1 MDKKDTD
8 KQAEETKAGAAAQ
21 TGKPSESS
29 VASTSADKAQADKG
43 ETNESQADKSQG
55 DKSQASKGGSNKPAA
70 KAGQKTG
77 GKPAAPTGGDKT
89 SSASGAAGAKAADG
103 KLSGN
108 PDAQSTG
115 PSPANS
121 SAQSSSAQ
129 ASSGKGASAKGGDKD
144 PGAKTPPPVSRARPP
159 RRSST
164 PWLVIG
170 MLILFALA
178 AVGGWQLWQ
187 LQQAQQQASQEQ
199 VSSREALVQEL
210 DQEIER
216 LDEQLGS
223 TRSSISALEDR
234 GEAIRQEVESGLQA
248 QQDELAERQD
258 HLDARIASIDDRLA
272 RGEIAWK
279 TAEIGFLL
287 TRAQERLTIA
297 RDPDGAMLALRL
309 ADQRVAALSR
319 PHWLPLRSAISDAI
333 AKIEAAGEGDRVG
346 QALALR
352 RLTDRV
358 EDWPLADEADGG
370 AGGQVE
376 TPADTAATG
385 ESLPDDAAWY
395 EKAWAATSSWVAG
408 QVTVSRSDTPTRLR
422 ERVATDREMRL
433 WLTAVRESLL
443 SRDHDALSTTL
454 DEARGWLE
462 SHYAT
467 EADGPAKALK
477 LLERTQERFAS
488 REFPSI
494 DAVLGAWERA
504 NAREKV
510 RAESADAPAETGKED
525 PS

>member
-1 MDKKDTD
+1 MDKKDND
-8 KQAEETKAGAAAQ
+8 KQAEETKAGTPAQ
-21 TGKPSESS
+21 TGKSSESS
-29 VASTSADKAQADKG
+29 AASTSADKTQTDKG
-43 ETNESQADKSQG
+43 QA
-55 DKSQASKGGSNKPAA
+55 N
-70 KAGQKTG
+70 KAGQKAG
-77 GKPAAPTGGDKT
+77 GKPAATAHTDKK
-89 SSASGAAGAKAADG
+89 SSAGSASDAKAAGD
-103 KLSGN
+103 KSSGN
-108 PDAQSTG
+108 PDAK
-115 PSPANS
+115 
-121 SAQSSSAQ
+121 SAGATSASSSAPGS
-129 ASSGKGASAKGGDKD
+129 ATNAKGANVKGGGDKNT
-144 PGAKTPPPVSRARPP
+144 GAKTTAPASPARPP
-159 RRSST
+159 RRSAT
-164 PWLVIG
+164 PWLIIG

-187 LQQAQQQASQEQ
+187 LQQAQQQALASQAGE
-199 VSSREALVQEL
+199 REALGQEL
-210 DQEIER
+210 TQEIER

-223 TRSSISALEDR
+223 TRSSVAALEDR

-258 HLDARIASIDDRLA
+258 HLDARIARIDDRLS

-297 RDPDGAMLALRL
+297 RDPDGAMLALQL

-333 AKIEAAGEGDRVG
+333 AAIEAAGEGDRVG

-358 EDWPLADEADGG
+358 EDWPLADGSGE
-370 AGGQVE
+370 
-376 TPADTAATG
+376 TAAAAEPETSSQA
-385 ESLPDDAAWY
+385 SLPEDAVWY

-408 QVTVSRSDTPTRLR
+408 QVTVTRSDTPTRLR

-443 SRDHDALSTTL
+443 SRDHDALSTTI

-467 EADGPAKALK
+467 EADGPAKALEA
-477 LLERTQERFAS
+477 LERTQERFAS
-488 REFPSI
+488 RDFPSI
-494 DAVLGAWERA
+494 DTVLDAWDRA
-504 NAREKV
+504 NAREKM
-510 RAESADAPAETGKED
+510 RAEPEKAPAETDEED

>member
-1 MDKKDTD
+1 MDKKDND
-8 KQAEETKAGAAAQ
+8 KQAEEPKAGAPAQ
-21 TGKPSESS
+21 AGKSSESSSASTSSNKGQAGGRPADTGQANKGGAGKPS
-29 VASTSADKAQADKG
+29 
-43 ETNESQADKSQG
+43 
-55 DKSQASKGGSNKPAA
+55 A

-77 GKPAAPTGGDKT
+77 DKPAASTETDKK
-89 SSASGAAGAKAADG
+89 SSASGSSGAKATAG
-103 KLSGN
+103 KPSGDQAGST
-108 PDAQSTG
+108 PPGSDARD
-115 PSPANS
+115 S
-121 SAQSSSAQ
+121 SANAN
-129 ASSGKGASAKGGDKD
+129 ATNAKGGSGKD
-144 PGAKTPPPVSRARPP
+144 TGAKTAAPASPARPP
-159 RRSST
+159 RRSAT

-178 AVGGWQLWQ
+178 AVGGWHLWQ
-187 LQQAQQQASQEQ
+187 LQQAQQQALASQANA
-199 VSSREALVQEL
+199 RESLVEEL
-210 DQEIER
+210 TQEIER
-216 LDEQLGS
+216 LDEELGS
-223 TRSSISALEDR
+223 TRSSVSALEDR

-248 QQDELAERQD
+248 QQDELAERQE
-258 HLDARIASIDDRLA
+258 HLDARIARIDDRLS

-297 RDPDGAMLALRL
+297 RDPNGAMLALQL

-333 AKIEAAGEGDRVG
+333 AEIEASGEGDRVG

-352 RLTDRV
+352 RLADRV

-370 AGGQVE
+370 TGDQADAPAE
-376 TPADTAATG
+376 TGATG

-395 EKAWAATSSWVAG
+395 QKAWAATSGWVAG
-408 QVTVSRSDTPTRLR
+408 QVTVTRSETPTRLR

-467 EADGPAKALK
+467 DADGPVKALEA
-477 LLERTQERFAS
+477 LERTQKRFAS

-494 DAVLGAWERA
+494 DAVLDAWERA

-510 RAESADAPAETGKED
+510 RAESGEAPAEIGKEN

>member
-1 MDKKDTD
+1 MDKKDHD
-8 KQAEETKAGAAAQ
+8 KQAEETKAGTSAQ
-21 TGKPSESS
+21 TGKSS
-29 VASTSADKAQADKG
+29 DSSAVSASADNGQAGKGQTSEGQASEGQADKG
-43 ETNESQADKSQG
+43 QINKAQAN
-55 DKSQASKGGSNKPAA
+55 KGSAGKPAT
-70 KAGQKTG
+70 KAGQKAG
-77 GKPAAPTGGDKT
+77 DKPAASTDADKK
-89 SSASGAAGAKAADG
+89 SSDSAASGAKAAEDKQSGKPGAKSAGASPAGSGSRDPSANAKGGGEKNAGAKATA
-103 KLSGN
+103 
-108 PDAQSTG
+108 PAST
-115 PSPANS
+115 
-121 SAQSSSAQ
+121 
-129 ASSGKGASAKGGDKD
+129 
-144 PGAKTPPPVSRARPP
+144 ARPP
-159 RRSST
+159 RRSAT

-187 LQQAQQQASQEQ
+187 LQQAQQQALASQAGE
-199 VSSREALVQEL
+199 REALDQEL
-210 DQEIER
+210 TQEIER
-216 LDEQLGS
+216 LDDQLGS
-223 TRSSISALEDR
+223 ARSSISALEER

-258 HLDARIASIDDRLA
+258 HLDERIARIDDRLS

-297 RDPDGAMLALRL
+297 RDPDGAMLALQL

-333 AKIEAAGEGDRVG
+333 SQIEATGEGDRVG

-352 RLTDRV
+352 RLADRV
-358 EDWPLADEADGG
+358 EGWPLADEAG
-370 AGGQVE
+370 E
-376 TPADTAATG
+376 TSAADEPVATTSSTS
-385 ESLPDDAAWY
+385 SLPADAAWY
-395 EKAWAATSSWVAG
+395 EKAWAATRGWVAA
-408 QVTVSRSDTPTRLR
+408 QVTVTRSDTPTRLR

-454 DEARGWLE
+454 DEARGWIE

-467 EADGPAKALK
+467 DVDGPAKALAA
-477 LLERTQERFAS
+477 LEQTRKRFAS

-494 DAVLGAWERA
+494 DSVLDAWERA
-504 NAREKV
+504 NAREKARTEV
-510 RAESADAPAETGKED
+510 PAETGKED